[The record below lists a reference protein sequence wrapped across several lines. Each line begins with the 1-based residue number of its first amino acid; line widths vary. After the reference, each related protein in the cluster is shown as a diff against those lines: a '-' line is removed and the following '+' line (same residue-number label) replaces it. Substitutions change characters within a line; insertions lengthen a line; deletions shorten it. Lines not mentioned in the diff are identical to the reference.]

1 MMKFFVKAL
10 VTVVLGLAIVA
21 TPASAQ
27 IKWQLGLGPTLP
39 MGDFGDSFKLG
50 FHAMGGANF
59 ALTEKPISFRADVAY
74 NINKCDIA
82 GCGNISSNLLTL
94 SGNVQYNFPTPSS
107 HPYLTGG
114 LTWGRASLGGSDA
127 PSGIDAESDIG
138 FNVGGG
144 LHFDLGGTTAFL
156 EARYFS
162 IGGNLDADF
171 IPITFCVRF

>member
-27 IKWQLGLGPTLP
+27 IKWQIGLGPTLP
-39 MGDFGDSFKLG
+39 MGDYGDVAKLG

-74 NINKCDIA
+74 HMNKCDIS
-82 GCGNISSNLLTL
+82 GCPDITFNLLTL

-114 LTWGRASLGGSDA
+114 LTWGNASCSGSGCAGSSSSSDLGFNLGG
-127 PSGIDAESDIG
+127 GI
-138 FNVGGG
+138 
-144 LHFDLGGTTAFL
+144 HFPLGSNKLFL

-162 IGGNLDADF
+162 ITDTDF
-171 IPITFCVRF
+171 IPITVGVRF